1 MTDQLAIHL
10 TNARHHLDTA
20 EHHQWE
26 AIKPIVAA
34 LGHLYDAVHALAEPA
49 VSPAA
54 VALVSAGHHPA
65 DPDAA
70 DRLTAYFQPD
80 RFPGFTIDNDR
91 DWTSEQVCSVLEHH
105 REFLRQTIEPSV
117 REMLQQRADA
127 RQRSMELAD
136 KCAAYRSERDDYHA
150 EADALVNDLA
160 KARAERD
167 TWKGRAQGLQDER
180 DEAVQHLHR
189 LVDHQDDECQFDHHG
204 CCQTHWVDGG
214 APGKCGVVEARAF
227 LDGAPDATDRQDGAQ
242 EPPSRPPAA
251 LAGPAQET
259 AARDAQ
265 EPA

>member
-70 DRLTAYFQPD
+70 DRLAAYFQPD
-80 RFPGFTIDNDR
+80 GFPGFTIDNDR

-105 REFLRQTIEPSV
+105 REFLRQTVEPSV
-117 REMLQQRADA
+117 REVLQQRADA
-127 RQRSMELAD
+127 RQRSQELAD

-150 EADALVNDLA
+150 EADALVNNLA

-167 TWKGRAQGLQDER
+167 TWKGRAQGLQAEAERLSERVER
-180 DEAVQHLHR
+180 DSRTMQNQALIIARRDTEIAEL
-189 LVDHQDDECQFDHHG
+189 
-204 CCQTHWVDGG
+204 
-214 APGKCGVVEARAF
+214 RAF
-227 LDGAPDATDRQDGAQ
+227 GSSPAATDATDRRDGAQ
-242 EPPSRPPAA
+242 EPLSRPPAA

-259 AARDAQ
+259 GARDAQ
-265 EPA
+265 ERPDGRSET